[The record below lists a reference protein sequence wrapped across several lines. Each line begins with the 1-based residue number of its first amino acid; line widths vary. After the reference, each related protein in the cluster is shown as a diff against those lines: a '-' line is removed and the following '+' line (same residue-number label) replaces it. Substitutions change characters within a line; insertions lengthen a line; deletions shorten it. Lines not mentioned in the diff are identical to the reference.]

1 MTKAKKAEEALRESE
16 ERYRRIVSA
25 VTDYIFTVDVE
36 NGRAV
41 RTVHGPACVALTGY
55 TAEEFAAD
63 PYLWFRMVFDED
75 REKVQRHAE
84 RILPGEDP
92 GAIEHRLWRKDGTVR
107 WVRNTPV
114 LHRNDSGALTSYD
127 GLISDITDRREA
139 EAELRKAKN
148 EIESWN
154 VELENRIK
162 EKTKEL
168 EKSQAMLFQ
177 AEKLSAM
184 GRLAGGLAHELNT
197 PLAGL
202 LPMLEKYREKSAGDA
217 EAYKEIDLMF
227 KACRHM
233 AEIVK
238 DFSAFS
244 RTPQGEI
251 QSVNLNELIE
261 ATLSFSIQQLLKM
274 GIKVNT
280 FYTEELP
287 NIPGKTTEL
296 QQVILN
302 MITNARDAMP
312 DGGELTIKTEY
323 SEDKNNVIMEFNDNG
338 MGIEQENLTKIF
350 DPFFT
355 TKKTGHGVGL
365 GLSVSYGIIKNHNGE
380 IVVESE
386 PGKGSRFKIFLPV
399 H

>member
-227 KACRHM
+227 KACKHM

-244 RTPQGEI
+244 RKSQGKI
-251 QSVNLNELIE
+251 YKLNLNELIE

-312 DGGELTIKTEY
+312 DGGELTIKTGY
-323 SEDKNNVIMEFNDNG
+323 SEDKNNVIMEFIDNG

-355 TKKTGHGVGL
+355 TKKTGHGNKK
-365 GLSVSYGIIKNHNGE
+365 S
-380 IVVESE
+380 
-386 PGKGSRFKIFLPV
+386 
-399 H
+399 